1 MKNKVMKK
9 VLMVMLSATMLIG
22 SASVTA
28 FAQANENAEQTE
40 ATEQVIEEQPAEQRS
55 LPQKEHRFLHRETD
69 SLWMIRR
76 MTVPNSF

>member
-1 MKNKVMKK
+1 MI
-9 VLMVMLSATMLIG
+9 MLSSTILMG

-40 ATEQVIEEQPAEQRS
+40 AVEQVIEEQPAEQ
-55 LPQKEHRFLHRETD
+55 PTTEETPFPHRETD

-76 MTVPNSF
+76 MTVPSSF